1 MDRRLTGRWGEE
13 RAAAFLRR
21 RGYKIIGMNYSCRMG
36 EIDIIA
42 RNRKF
47 IVFAEVKL
55 RKSAAFAE
63 AREFVTAAKQERI
76 KTTAAM
82 WLSENETALQPR
94 FDVIEIYA
102 PNGTKGFGVKLNHI
116 ENAFEV

>member
-13 RAAAFLRR
+13 QAAAYLRR
-21 RGYKIIGMNYSCRMG
+21 KGYKIIGMNYACRMG

-42 RNRKF
+42 SKRKF

-55 RKSAAFAE
+55 RRSAAFAE
-63 AREFVTAAKQERI
+63 AKEFVTRAKQERV

-82 WLSENETALQPR
+82 WLTENETQLQPR

-102 PNGTKGFGVKLNHI
+102 ADGAGSQNITIRHI
-116 ENAFEV
+116 EDAFQ

>member
-1 MDRRLTGRWGEE
+1 MDRRTAGRWGEE
-13 RAAAFLRR
+13 RAASYLRR
-21 RGYKIIGMNYSCRMG
+21 KGYKIIGMNYACRMG

-55 RKSAAFAE
+55 RKSAAFAQ
-63 AREFVTAAKQERI
+63 AKEFVTRAKQERI
-76 KTTAAM
+76 KTTAAI

-102 PNGTKGFGVKLNHI
+102 PEGPESHNISVRHI
-116 ENAFEV
+116 EDAFQ